1 MAGVVLVVGADA
13 DMMPAPDRVDAWCT
27 QRGRR
32 PQRPSLS
39 HPKHARTRGPKAAN
53 RIAAAGRLTL
63 VLGRTSL
70 SAAGLAVRSV
80 CQLVALNA
88 TRAIGSLCWCAS
100 D

>member
-1 MAGVVLVVGADA
+1 VLVRGADA

-27 QRGRR
+27 QRGRGSATGCV
-32 PQRPSLS
+32 PPE
-39 HPKHARTRGPKAAN
+39 AREDSRPKAAN

-70 SAAGLAVRSV
+70 SAAGLAVTSV
-80 CQLVALNA
+80 CHLIALNA
-88 TRAIGSLCWCAS
+88 TRAIDSLCWVCS